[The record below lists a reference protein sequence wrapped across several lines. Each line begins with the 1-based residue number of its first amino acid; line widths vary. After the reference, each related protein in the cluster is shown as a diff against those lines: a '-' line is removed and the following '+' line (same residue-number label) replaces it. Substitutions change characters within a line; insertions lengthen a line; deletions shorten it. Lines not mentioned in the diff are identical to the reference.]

1 MTSGD
6 KAVLGIFGGFALL
19 YAIAFFI
26 PGFRDIELSRGVF
39 GALHLPIWGL
49 AIPIWGLAII
59 GFAISVVVVAFGLWM
74 HRRRKK
80 GLPPL

>member
-19 YAIAFFI
+19 CAIAFFI

-39 GALHLPIWGL
+39 GALHL
-49 AIPIWGLAII
+49 PIWGLAII